1 VPAKPSYSHR
11 LTAAIALLEQ
21 SEELW
26 VDRLQLEEVL
36 GVSKTVAWRIL
47 KQCGAQYG
55 PGKALVCLRPALIE
69 GLKAILASDIHSV
82 EIERHTRLE
91 QFLSGVRPS
100 VIAGLKP
107 VASGEAALAMV
118 STTFS
123 KLPPNVVLTRTSL
136 HIDFPDAESFLQS
149 LGAVIYA
156 LHNDYEEVH
165 AFLNSQTSISPAI

>member
-1 VPAKPSYSHR
+1 MPAKPSYSHR

-21 SEELW
+21 SEDLW
-26 VDRLQLEEVL
+26 VDRLQLQEVL

-55 PGKALVCLRPALIE
+55 PGKALVCLRPALVE

-82 EIERHTRLE
+82 EIQRHTRLE

-100 VIAGLKP
+100 VVAALTP
-107 VASGEAALAMV
+107 VASGKAALALV

-123 KLPPNVVLTRTSL
+123 KLPPNVVLTRSSL
-136 HIDFPDAESFLQS
+136 HIDFTDAETFLQS

-156 LHNDYEEVH
+156 LHNDYDEIQR
-165 AFLNSQTSISPAI
+165 FLSSQASR